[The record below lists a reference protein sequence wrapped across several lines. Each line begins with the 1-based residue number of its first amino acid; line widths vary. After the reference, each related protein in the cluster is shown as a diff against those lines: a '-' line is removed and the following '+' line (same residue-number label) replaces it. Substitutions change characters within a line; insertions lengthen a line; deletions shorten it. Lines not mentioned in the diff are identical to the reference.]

1 MIQCMGINLF
11 LLLFCLKNIILILNK
26 YLANNFFNVVV
37 ISSLTVLKKIFLKII
52 IEKIQEVKL
61 P

>member
-52 IEKIQEVKL
+52 F
-61 P
+61 